1 MDNEQ
6 VVKPVKEIF
15 NFIAADGK
23 DLRTMVMEINQI
35 YSEYEVQRNNAQ
47 PLISELERMS
57 ADVKARGVDRETMAA
72 VESFAGPLNELY
84 PVNSYT
90 QRRSRTNMQVAI
102 EDIDGKRAGI
112 VAAVLVAGAAFLY
125 KLIKWVMKFFGKGED
140 DAGKLM
146 GSATSGSASSRG
158 SENIRNKVGDQV
170 VEKALTTE
178 EQYKTLAD
186 GILEHYTG
194 LTRELLNPNGL
205 AADMFGMLSDLS
217 NYAKVLSESYK
228 VGEETCA
235 GYLREKGTV
244 GAGQVKLRL
253 ERIEEETAIDRAFP
267 GLKRMLAKN
276 QVKVG
281 GSEPADYVE
290 ALKEF
295 RAKLAEKNDQKQ
307 TIATDSKSIRKLQ
320 EGINRIV
327 GGPGQKRNMLAI
339 PEAVIKTQEGISA
352 SAEKMMKDTEQIR
365 STFHESRM
373 SDFSILQ
380 DIIRALAEFQQI
392 FNTCVL
398 LAGWLLHLM
407 RQFADKVSACL
418 AFEFDVAQR
427 EAKKANMDASDIL
440 RGVTEEEKKYLESRL
455 RSGK

>member
-35 YSEYEVQRNNAQ
+35 YSEYEVQRNNAE

-57 ADVKARGVDRETMAA
+57 ADVKARGVNRDTMAA

-84 PVNSYT
+84 PVQSYT

-112 VAAVLVAGAAFLY
+112 IAAVLVAGAAFLY
-125 KLIKWVMKFFGKGED
+125 KLIKWVLGFFGKGKD
-140 DAGKLM
+140 DAGALM
-146 GSATSGSASSRG
+146 GSSTGGSASAKG
-158 SENIRNKVGDQV
+158 SDNIRSKVGDQE
-170 VEKALTTE
+170 VEKVLTSA
-178 EQYKTLAD
+178 EQYKRLTD
-186 GILEHYTG
+186 GLLEHYTG
-194 LTRELLNPNGL
+194 LTRDLLNPNGL
-205 AADMFGMLSDLS
+205 SADIFGMLGDLN

-228 VGEETCA
+228 VGEETCS

-253 ERIEEETAIDRAFP
+253 ERIQEDTAIDRSFP

-276 QVKVG
+276 QVKVA
-281 GSEPADYVE
+281 GSEPADIVNG
-290 ALKEF
+290 LKDF

-307 TIATDSKSIRKLQ
+307 SIATDSKSIRKLQ
-320 EGINRIV
+320 EGIARIV
-327 GGPGQKRNMLAI
+327 GGPGHSRNMLSI
-339 PEAVIKTQEGISA
+339 PEGIIKTQEEISKY
-352 SAEKMMKDTEQIR
+352 AEKMLKDTEQIR
-365 STFHESRM
+365 NTFHESRM
-373 SDFSILQ
+373 SDFTLLQ
-380 DIIRALAEFQQI
+380 DIIRALGEFQQI

-398 LAGWLLHLM
+398 LSGWLLHLM

-427 EAKKANMDASDIL
+427 EAAKANMDASDIL
-440 RGVTEEEKKYLESRL
+440 KNVTAEEKKYLESRM
-455 RSGK
+455 KK